1 MIEPLSSDVRAQL
14 LDCARHTLVAVG
26 AGALPPD
33 APMGGVFDE
42 PAAVFVTLRHGES
55 LRGCLGQTHATLPL
69 GEAVREMTR
78 DAATRDP
85 RFPPVTPEEVP
96 GLEIEI
102 SRLSAPQEASPDDI
116 VVGRH
121 GIIIRSRSNVGL
133 LLPQVATEFGCDAA
147 EFLAL
152 GCRKAGLAASAWQEE
167 GVTISIF
174 EAEVFGE

>member
-1 MIEPLSSDVRAQL
+1 VIEPLPPDVRAQL
-14 LDCARHTLVAVG
+14 LDCARQTLVAVAAGG
-26 AGALPPD
+26 APPD
-33 APMGGVFDE
+33 VPRGGVFEE
-42 PAAVFVTLRHGES
+42 PAAVFVTLRYGES

-69 GEAVREMTR
+69 GEAVRELTR

-85 RFPPVTPEEVP
+85 RFPPVTPDEVA
-96 GLEIEI
+96 GIEIEI
-102 SRLSAPQEASPDDI
+102 SRLSAPEEATPDDI

-121 GIIIRSRSNVGL
+121 GIIIRSGHHVGL

-147 EFLAL
+147 EFLGL
-152 GCRKAGLAASAWQEE
+152 GCRKAGLASSAWREE